1 MKILKRFFFLIILS
15 QFFSLFS
22 SASVIENGFK
32 ALEIHDYFKAKS
44 CFYKAIKKETAA
56 ASFGLATIYVRNNN
70 PFYNLDSAFKYCE
83 ISVQKFDLL
92 PSKKLLQFESFKYT
106 KNTLHNLRQEIS
118 TKQFQVIRKSALIA
132 DFHAFIAKYPWSI
145 ELPIA
150 YQLID
155 SLAYQVALNSNTA
168 LAFKTYLVAHENGGY
183 QKQAIQLYNAR
194 EFEEY
199 TQPASVEGFA
209 RFLKNCPNNPYFTQA
224 EDQLFSLVTK
234 SQSLA
239 AFDSLVRFFPDNRN
253 VTVAWRKLYQLFM
266 VTYSSGRLQEFKE
279 LYPSYPYFDELE
291 TAINRSKINLL
302 PFQASNLFG
311 FMDMNGTEVI
321 PPSYESLNFFK
332 EDLALASKDGK
343 YGYIDRNNKIVL
355 PFIFSSGSD
364 FEKGRALV
372 EKNGLFGYIDR
383 TGKEIFPIQYKDLG
397 SESNGLI
404 YALKDS
410 LYGYFSRSNY
420 LVIPAQFEEAF
431 DFINGFAKVQF
442 TGKQGLI
449 NERGEW
455 VIPAMYEN
463 LIPFNDSIFVY
474 ETAEMFGL
482 ITNKGVKKTEAIF
495 QEIGVLSNDRAIIVQ
510 NNLIGF
516 LDSIGNVSIAPKYD
530 LITNFK
536 NRCKFSGEY
545 AIARLK
551 GKFGVIH
558 KSGKVKI
565 PFSYSDMGE
574 LSNFIAIAKGK
585 NWTFI
590 DLNNR
595 EILKPVYTKA
605 DSFINGFAKVEKAAV
620 QLSINLK
627 GEENVPFSFSELIPL
642 NKNLFIGTVNGKK
655 GIYSSNGKE
664 IVAANYDQIRQ
675 IDTDFYALNTN
686 QTVDYFYLPE
696 MKIINVKANRE

>member
-1 MKILKRFFFLIILS
+1 MKILKRFFYLIILA
-15 QFFSLFS
+15 QFFYFFT
-22 SASVIENGFK
+22 SASVIEKGFN

-44 CFYKAIKKETAA
+44 CFYKALKKEQAA
-56 ASFGLATIYVRNNN
+56 ASFGLASIYVRNNN

-106 KNTLHNLRQEIS
+106 KSTLLSLRQEIS
-118 TKQFQVIRKSALIA
+118 SKQFQVIRKSSITA
-132 DFHAFIAKYPWSI
+132 DFYAFINKYNWSK
-145 ELPIA
+145 ELPFA

-155 SLAYQVALNSNTA
+155 SLDFQFAQKTNTA
-168 LAFKTYLVAHENGGY
+168 VAFKTYLFTHESGAY
-183 QKQAIQLYNAR
+183 QKQAIQLFNLR

-199 TQPASVEGFA
+199 TQTATVEGYTS
-209 RFLKNCPNNPYFTQA
+209 FLKNCPNNPYFTQV

-234 SQSLA
+234 SQSLLA
-239 AFDSLVRFFPDNRN
+239 YDSLVRFFPDNRN
-253 VTVAWRKLYQLFM
+253 VAVAWRKLYQLFM
-266 VTYSSGRLQEFKE
+266 VTYSNNRLQEFKE

-311 FMDMNGTEVI
+311 FMDMNGLEVI
-321 PPSYESLNFFK
+321 PASYESLNFFK

-383 TGKEIFPIQYKDLG
+383 TGKELFPIQYKDLG

-410 LYGYFSRSNY
+410 LYGYFSKSNH

-431 DFINGFAKVQF
+431 DFINGFAKVQMA
-442 TGKQGLI
+442 GKQGLI
-449 NERGEW
+449 NERGEL

-474 ETAEMFGL
+474 ETTEMFGL

-495 QEIGVLSNDRAIIVQ
+495 QEIGVLLNNRAIIVQ

-545 AIARLK
+545 AIVRLK
-551 GKFGVIH
+551 GKFGLIH

-565 PFSYSDMGE
+565 PFVYSDMGE
-574 LSNFIAIAKGK
+574 LSNFIAVAKGK

-590 DLNNR
+590 DINNR
-595 EILKPVYTKA
+595 EILKPIYTKA

-627 GEENVPFSFSELIPL
+627 GEENIPFLFSELIPL

-675 IDTDFYALNTN
+675 IDAEFCALNTN
-686 QTVDYFYLPE
+686 QSVDYFYLPE
-696 MKIINVKANRE
+696 MKIINVNSNRE

>member
-1 MKILKRFFFLIILS
+1 MRFFQLSFLVTLLHFNS
-15 QFFSLFS
+15 SA

-44 CFYKAIKKETAA
+44 CFYKALKKEQAA

-83 ISVQKFDLL
+83 ISVQKFELL
-92 PSKKLLQFESFKYT
+92 PPKKLLQFERFHFT
-106 KNTLHNLRQEIS
+106 KTTLLNLRQEIS
-118 TKQFQVIRKSALIA
+118 SKQFQVIYKSALTA
-132 DFHAFIAKYPWSI
+132 DFYAFITKYSWSTEI
-145 ELPIA
+145 PTA
-150 YQLID
+150 YHLID
-155 SLAYQVALNSNTA
+155 SLDFQVALKTNTA
-168 LAFKTYLVAHENGGY
+168 LAFKTYLGAHENGVY
-183 QKQAIQLYNAR
+183 QNQAIQLFNAR

-199 TQPASVEGFA
+199 TQVATVEGYA
-209 RFLKNCPNNPYFTQA
+209 SFLKNCQNNPYFTQA

-234 SQSLA
+234 NQSLSA
-239 AFDSLVRFFPDNRN
+239 YDSLVRFFPDNRN

-266 VTYSSGRLQEFKE
+266 VTYSSSRLQEFKE

-302 PFQASNLFG
+302 PFQQSNSFG
-311 FMDMNGTEVI
+311 FMDMNGIVVI
-321 PPSYESLNFFK
+321 PASYESLNFFK

-383 TGKEIFPIQYKDLG
+383 TGKELFPIVYKDLG

-404 YALKDS
+404 YAKRDS
-410 LYGYFSRSNY
+410 LYAYYTKGHN
-420 LVIPAQFEEAF
+420 LVIPDQFEEAF
-431 DFINGFAKVQF
+431 DFVKGFAKVQIA
-442 TGKQGLI
+442 GKQGLI
-449 NERGEW
+449 NEIGQL
-455 VIPAMYEN
+455 VIPAIYESLN
-463 LIPFNDSIFVY
+463 PFNDSIFVY
-474 ETAEMFGL
+474 ESTNLFGL
-482 ITNKGVKKTEAIF
+482 ISTNGKQLTEAIY
-495 QEIGVLSNDRAIIVQ
+495 QGIGSLSNDRAIIVQ
-510 NNLIGF
+510 NNLIGY
-516 LDSIGNVSIAPKYD
+516 LDSIGNVSITPKFD
-530 LITNFK
+530 LISNFK
-536 NRCKFSGEY
+536 NKCKFSGEY
-545 AIARLK
+545 AITRLK

-565 PFSYSDMGE
+565 PFNYSEMGE
-574 LSNFIAIAKGK
+574 LSNFIAISKGK

-590 DLNNR
+590 DINNR

-627 GEENVPFSFSELIPL
+627 GEENIPFSFTELIPL

-664 IVAANYDQIRQ
+664 IVSANYDQIRQ
-675 IDTDFYALNTN
+675 IDAEFCALINN
-686 QTVDYFYLPE
+686 QTVNYFYLTE
-696 MKIINVKANRE
+696 MKLIEVNTNRE